1 MKSETPDFSYQYQEI
16 KMSIPFNNFSDYFM
30 ALSEAF
36 SSEDYGAIYPAYYNF
51 CDDNDDADVIII
63 KHLLLSENAQQ
74 GLDDFIEVCLEGNR
88 YACEFPLEEMIV
100 LFLEKGAKP
109 NIDRL
114 FNPISDNLD
123 DEIPEYGVRGKLIDA
138 ITGTQYHYSHMLQE
152 VLTPFSCTN
161 YIDVSNYGDWNSI
174 EAAGWEGIDGDFE
187 TTRLSHLKDC
197 SAYLQHV

>member
-1 MKSETPDFSYQYQEI
+1 
-16 KMSIPFNNFSDYFM
+16 MSIPFNNFTEYFQ

-51 CDDNDDADVIII
+51 CDDNDDADVLII
-63 KHLLLSENAQQ
+63 KHLLTEENAQQ

-109 NIDRL
+109 NMDRL

-138 ITGTQYHYSHMLQE
+138 ITSFKP
-152 VLTPFSCTN
+152 V
-161 YIDVSNYGDWNSI
+161 DVSMYGDWNSI
-174 EAAGWEGIDGDFE
+174 KAAGWEGTDDDFE
-187 TTRLSHLKDC
+187 STRLSHLKDC